1 LPTCC
6 CCLLVCACLFLF
18 RLRGC
23 GNANRTASL
32 NSSIA
37 IGMKSC
43 QLITVSQFVI
53 VTESPEASKPREK
66 KSLFRPS
73 VSRRVWRATNQKTN
87 KIQYY
92 LYKYTSLWGVSD
104 QSSCLA
110 PIIFLSL
117 LYSSLLP
124 PTPNPPPPFHLV
136 FGQGNKRERLKKNR
150 AKMSAILIRL
160 LITWNSLNSMGLI
173 YYYDS
178 RRRRGRWTLFSVEKK
193 WLRQN

>member
-1 LPTCC
+1 MHISKFACKK
-6 CCLLVCACLFLF
+6 LVGPYSSVWNVKRWFFFFSFSVEIRRNSVRSFFFFFFFFRCQPVVAVCWCAHVCFLF

-66 KSLFRPS
+66 KGLFRSS

-87 KIQYY
+87 KIYSTIYINTHPCEEWAINRVVWHQSFFY
-92 LYKYTSLWGVSD
+92 LFSTVR
-104 QSSCLA
+104 
-110 PIIFLSL
+110 F
-117 LYSSLLP
+117 
-124 PTPNPPPPFHLV
+124 FHL
-136 FGQGNKRERLKKNR
+136 
-150 AKMSAILIRL
+150 L
-160 LITWNSLNSMGLI
+160 LILLRRSTWYLDKEINGK
-173 YYYDS
+173 
-178 RRRRGRWTLFSVEKK
+178 G
-193 WLRQN
+193 